1 MITGEYIFYQ
11 DGNEIYRS
19 KNLIT
24 KFGKRFIT
32 TLIAGNVSL
41 NKQDIALGIADGTS
55 DYVLADTNSRLGFEF
70 FRVPVSFGSINIET
84 TPSAL
89 YQTVYKATIP
99 QDVVGVIKE
108 IGLYPGSRLSTNA
121 FDSKFLADFEI
132 NYKWYDKNNSLLNP
146 ELKAVAADSSV
157 PRIGS
162 NFVEHAFIVGDT
174 SSTTREFKYDVGS
187 LDISG
192 YSVNDTLTLAY
203 NRANSNSSQIKIKF
217 YSSETDYFFGSIT
230 PPGTG
235 NQIDDVAMSSVF
247 TNQIGTPD
255 ASEIS
260 TIGIEVTRTSAA
272 TPATIY
278 LDGLRINDE
287 DTFDPVFGLLSR
299 SILATP
305 LTKIAGRPVDIEYKL
320 TLGF

>member
-11 DGNEIYRS
+11 NGIEVYRS

-32 TLIAGNVSL
+32 NIVAGNL
-41 NKQDIALGIADGTS
+41 NFNKQDLAVGIADGT
-55 DYVLADTNSRLGFEF
+55 DYALADTNSRLGFEF
-70 FRVPVSFGSINIET
+70 YRVPVSFGSIDIQT
-84 TPSAL
+84 SPSA
-89 YQTVYKATIP
+89 YYAVYKATIP
-99 QDVVGVIKE
+99 QNVSGIIKE
-108 IGLYPGSRLSTNA
+108 VGLYPGTRISVNN
-121 FDSKFLADFEI
+121 FDSKFLSDFEL
-132 NYKWYDKNNSLLNP
+132 NYKWYDKDNSLLNP
-146 ELKAVAADSSV
+146 LIDTAAADSSL

-162 NFVEHAFIVGDT
+162 YLLRHEFISGDT
-174 SSTTREFKYDVGS
+174 TSTTREFKYNTGS

-192 YSVNDTLTLAY
+192 YSVNDTVTLAY

-217 YSSETDYFFGSIT
+217 YSSNGDYFYGTIS
-230 PPGTG
+230 PSGTG
-235 NQIDDVAMSSVF
+235 NKISTISMGTVF

-260 TIGIEVTRTSAA
+260 SIGIEVTRTSAA
-272 TPATIY
+272 SAATIY

-287 DTFDPVFGLLSR
+287 DTFDPAFGMISR
-299 SILATP
+299 SVLATP
-305 LTKIAGRPVDIEYKL
+305 LTKIAGRPVDVEYKL

>member
-11 DGNEIYRS
+11 DGQEIYRS

-32 TLIAGNVSL
+32 TLLAGNVSL
-41 NKQDIALGIADGTS
+41 NKQDLALGIASGT
-55 DYVLADTNSRLGFEF
+55 DYAVADTNSRLGFEF
-70 FRVPVSFGSINIET
+70 FRVPVSFGSVDIVT
-84 TPSAL
+84 DPSTA
-89 YQTVYKATIP
+89 YYTVYKATIP
-99 QDVVGVIKE
+99 QDVVGIIKE
-108 IGLYPGSRLSTNA
+108 VGLYPGSRISANT

-132 NYKWYDKNNSLLNP
+132 NYKWYDKDNSTLNP
-146 ELKAVAADSSV
+146 ELKLVATDSSA

-162 NFVEHAFIVGDT
+162 NFIEHAFIVGDT

-192 YSVNDTLTLAY
+192 YSVNDSLTLAY
-203 NRANSNSSQIKIKF
+203 NRANTNSSQIKIKF
-217 YSSETDYFFGSIT
+217 YSSATDYFFGTIS
-230 PPGTG
+230 PSGTG
-235 NQIDDVAMSSVF
+235 NKIDTISMSNVF
-247 TNQIGTPD
+247 TNQVGTPD

-260 TIGIEVTRTSAA
+260 TIGVEITRTSAA
-272 TPATIY
+272 TSATIF

-287 DTFDPVFGLLSR
+287 DTFDPVFGLISR
-299 SILATP
+299 SALPTP

-320 TLGF
+320 TIGF